1 MLVEIGIHIS
11 IRILPTEFLLD
22 IGCPR
27 HEQFQFFV
35 GLVFLQVRQLHQHML
50 EISKRFNTV
59 CLCTFHQGI
68 HNGAGLSSFCG
79 IAEQPVLSA
88 KGKGADGVL
97 CQVVGDRHFAIAQK
111 CRKRLLLV
119 QAIAYRFLQ
128 FASLFR
134 MDCFQPRIILL
145 QKGQF
150 LVLAV
155 FLAIFW
161 FIGSAFPLLC
171 KQLVAVLEANG
182 GLAYRKAGYS
192 KKFRAE
198 HEADI
203 LLHQTAKKAFDELG
217 MKKLPTVKSLQTEYA
232 ELMAQKKAAYSG
244 YRQARDE
251 MKELLTVKANVDR
264 IMGYEEEK
272 QTEKDHSQ
280 EQRQG
285 R

>member
-1 MLVEIGIHIS
+1 MNYLSEHK
-11 IRILPTEFLLD
+11 LLD
-22 IGCPR
+22 Y
-27 HEQFQFFV
+27 
-35 GLVFLQVRQLHQHML
+35 
-50 EISKRFNTV
+50 K
-59 CLCTFHQGI
+59 
-68 HNGAGLSSFCG
+68 
-79 IAEQPVLSA
+79 VLSEKTA
-88 KGKGADGVL
+88 AATARYNEL
-97 CQVVGDRHFAIAQK
+97 SAQIK
-111 CRKRLLLV
+111 AAEKRMTE
-119 QAIAYRFLQ
+119 I
-128 FASLFR
+128 
-134 MDCFQPRIILL
+134 
-145 QKGQF
+145 
-150 LVLAV
+150 
-155 FLAIFW
+155 
-161 FIGSAFPLLC
+161 
-171 KQLVAVLEANG
+171 AVLRTHIINYAKTREVYV
-182 GLAYRKAGYS
+182 AYRKAGYS

-244 YRQARDE
+244 YRKARDE